1 MLSSCTHVCNL
12 TTAIDSSSLLHNA
25 DYTICLNAVGAG
37 NQLYVHTSKPPK
49 QGSAPFRI
57 LQVSCRMCPGYLS

>member
-1 MLSSCTHVCNL
+1 MHVCDLVNAL
-12 TTAIDSSSLLHNA
+12 DPTSLLNNA
-25 DYTICLNAVGAG
+25 DYTICLNALGAG

-57 LQVSCRMCPGYLS
+57 LQVSCRT